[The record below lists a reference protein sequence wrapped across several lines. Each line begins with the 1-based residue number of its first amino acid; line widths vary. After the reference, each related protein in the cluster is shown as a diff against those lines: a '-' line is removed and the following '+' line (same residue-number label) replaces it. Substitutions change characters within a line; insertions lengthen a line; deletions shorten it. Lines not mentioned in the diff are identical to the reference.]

1 MPQVHPRPFL
11 GVELGIEPLAGWRKQ
26 RGVEEETGR
35 KGVVEKVVVVD
46 RGGVTPG
53 KAEEGCGEGVGEAV
67 TDMSSSGGDRGAEV
81 VANRPTW
88 VGEAFGEVVL

>member
-1 MPQVHPRPFL
+1 M
-11 GVELGIEPLAGWRKQ
+11 E
-26 RGVEEETGR
+26 
-35 KGVVEKVVVVD
+35 
-46 RGGVTPG
+46 GVTPG